1 MPKLSS
7 HTRREVSRLPINSE
21 VICMFEILETVLT
34 VGPQIIAGATAVTL
48 ATNSTS
54 SNPWINLIL
63 RALNYLSGNFGKNKN
78 ADG

>member
-1 MPKLSS
+1 M
-7 HTRREVSRLPINSE
+7 I
-21 VICMFEILETVLT
+21 EILDQIFT
-34 VGPQIIAGATAVTL
+34 VGPQIIAAATGVTL
-48 ATNSTS
+48 LTNSTS